1 MQKEISNFVLKKNM
15 SDNYKKGRNRLT
27 DIFRYKRDEL
37 SGEERNSFEKELQK
51 DAFAEEAVEGLNS
64 LSEQE
69 ALNDIYD
76 LGNRIKTKTARRRR
90 FNFYR
95 IAASIAVLMMISSIF
110 IIIEKNNTGDHLTVT
125 SAQPDTLEIAEI
137 KPVKRSINA
146 GQPSE
151 KQVSIPDKTTD
162 KSMSRKSV
170 ISQQREEQAA
180 KKQVDIPDQI
190 TDKMVI
196 GKSVISQQR
205 EEQAAKK
212 QVDIPDQ
219 ITDKMVIG
227 KSVIS
232 QQPVTAPLNAMANT
246 RSLKSIEA
254 GAEDEAEDEVK
265 VKAKVEVEVEDKAEV
280 EDKSKDYIPPLPV
293 NGKSNFETYIRKNLH
308 WPDTSISE
316 RTVVVVVSFLVNY
329 DGRLDRIKVIR
340 SPGKSFSDEA
350 IRVIK
355 SGPAW
360 KPAEEKGIIIED
372 TVRVRIV
379 FR

>member
-196 GKSVISQQR
+196 GKSVISQQ
-205 EEQAAKK
+205 
-212 QVDIPDQ
+212 
-219 ITDKMVIG
+219 
-227 KSVIS
+227 
-232 QQPVTAPLNAMANT
+232 PVTAPLNAMANT

-254 GAEDEAEDEVK
+254 GAEDEDEVKARVEVEAEDEVK

-372 TVRVRIV
+372 TLRVRIV